1 MELEPGRTKTAQ
13 VADHMR
19 RRIASGEWE
28 VGQAIPGLT
37 DLELEYGVS
46 FGTVRSAQQVL
57 VAEGLLSRPGQGVST
72 HVTARPVGPDA
83 REVITRARAAYRTL
97 GEELERV
104 AAAAERETC
113 PSGLGLQRLDNQR
126 VHAFA
131 RYTAA
136 AAALANGY
144 RDVHVV
150 GPQTRLI
157 IDDHIVQVIARRR
170 PGSPW
175 QFTLNRIV
183 VNDAVAVILVDLTGS
198 HPDFYIA
205 PAQWVRDEVQ
215 RRHDEWLA
223 SKGGERPRNPDS
235 DHAALEFDDAVR
247 QWHRRWDVLS
257 GDPESSR

>member
-1 MELEPGRTKTAQ
+1 MELEPGKTKTAQ

-28 VGQAIPGLT
+28 VGQPIPGLIG
-37 DLELEYGVS
+37 LEKEYGVS
-46 FGTVRSAQQVL
+46 FGTVRAAQQDL
-57 VAEGLLSRPGQGVST
+57 VREGLLSQPEQGIST
-72 HVTARPVGPDA
+72 HVTARPAAPDA
-83 REVITRARAAYRTL
+83 RDIVTRARFAHRTL
-97 GEELERV
+97 GEELERL
-104 AAAAERETC
+104 AATVQQETC
-113 PSGLGLQRLDNQR
+113 PSALDLRRLDNHK
-126 VHAFA
+126 VHEFA

-157 IDDHIVQVIARRR
+157 IDDRIVQVIARRQ

-175 QFTLNRIV
+175 QFNINRIV
-183 VNDAVAVILVDLTGS
+183 VDDAVAAILVDLTAD

-205 PAQWVRDEVQ
+205 PTQWVRDEVK
-215 RRHDEWLA
+215 RRYDQWLE
-223 SKGGERPRNPDS
+223 SKGGTRPRNPAS
-235 DHAALEFDDAVR
+235 DHATLEVGDIT

-257 GDPESSR
+257 DKSDSAS